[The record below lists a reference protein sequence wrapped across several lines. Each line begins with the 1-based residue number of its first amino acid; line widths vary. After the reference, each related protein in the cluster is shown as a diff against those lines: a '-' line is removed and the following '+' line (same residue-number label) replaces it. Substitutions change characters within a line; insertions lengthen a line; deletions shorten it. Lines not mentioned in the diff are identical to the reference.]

1 MQEKK
6 PKLVSFEVLIGL
18 VLASILAGAVSGA
31 GVGGAEEEK

>member
-6 PKLVSFEVLIGL
+6 PKLVSFVLIGL